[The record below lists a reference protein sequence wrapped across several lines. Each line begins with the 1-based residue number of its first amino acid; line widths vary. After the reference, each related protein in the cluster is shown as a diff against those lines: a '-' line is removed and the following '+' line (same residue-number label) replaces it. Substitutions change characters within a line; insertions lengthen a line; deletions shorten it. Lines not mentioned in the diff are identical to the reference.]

1 MDETCNL
8 RLQKLELVQ
17 QQHKDEI
24 DTLKKNDA
32 TIQKGLI
39 DINKTILQ
47 VKTAI
52 YTVVIV
58 MILLKIGLVETIKLF
73 FQ

>member
-1 MDETCNL
+1 
-8 RLQKLELVQ
+8 LELVQ